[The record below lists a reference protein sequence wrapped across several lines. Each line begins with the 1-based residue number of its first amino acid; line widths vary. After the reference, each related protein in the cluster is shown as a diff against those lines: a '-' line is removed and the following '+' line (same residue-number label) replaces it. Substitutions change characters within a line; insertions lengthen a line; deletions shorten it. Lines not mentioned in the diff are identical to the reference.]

1 MMVIQNLAKKGHDPI
16 FRMAAMPIYG
26 KNHLKFLL
34 KNHWADLADILPE
47 AYGAPPY
54 IK

>member
-1 MMVIQNLAKKGHDPI
+1 
-16 FRMAAMPIYG
+16 MAVMPIYS
-26 KNHLKFLL
+26 KKPFKRLLL
-34 KNHWADLADILPE
+34 KNHFADLADILPE